1 MELVLGVRK
10 DILWE
15 VIDSVVL
22 GLILIVLLF
31 RPLECARLVL
41 KDIILMDFVGLFPR
55 VVYQWEPTNSATT
68 ASSLSSSRQTTKRGG
83 KCDCSQTSSAA
94 AKAE

>member
-1 MELVLGVRK
+1 MFLIVSSIAASMELVLGDRK

-68 ASSLSSSRQTTKRGG
+68 AFLTT
-83 KCDCSQTSSAA
+83 SYSVVTV
-94 AKAE
+94 